1 MTKDLRKAIM
11 TRSRFK
17 NTYNKK
23 RTPENF
29 EKYRKQRNFVVK
41 LLRKIKSDYFDN
53 LNIKSLEDN
62 KTFWKT
68 IQPYFNNKTQSSN
81 KIFLSENGTI
91 LNNSQDVANTFNDYF
106 VNITKT
112 LDLDISQTNCENFT
126 VNVSILKIQELYEN
140 DSEKFNI
147 VPITMKEVELEI
159 MALNPKKSTISND
172 IPTKILKQ
180 FCNTYLAVLT
190 NIISSSLAKG
200 TFPKKI

>member
-126 VNVSILKIQELYEN
+126 DNVSILKIQELYEN
-140 DSEKFNI
+140 DSEKFNF

-180 FCNTYLAVLT
+180 FCNTY
-190 NIISSSLAKG
+190 
-200 TFPKKI
+200 